1 MIIFE
6 IIYFQCCLYV
16 REVYYC
22 AATFYFLLH
31 TFSDLEE
38 QTLCTSLCLLA
49 KLLVDGLGADVACLL
64 HWALHTCLP
73 SLCLLYLLFVKFDL
87 MSWVA

>member
-16 REVYYC
+16 SEVYYC
-22 AATFYFLLH
+22 AATFFLH

-38 QTLCTSLCLLA
+38 QNLCTSLCLLA

-73 SLCLLYLLFVKFDL
+73 SLGLLHLPFVKFDL